1 LDTARIE
8 AQRRFAEAI
17 HGKPSGIISRTV
29 RLSWT
34 PDATVPELRENQV
47 EVLAKEFFARALAE
61 MDKEELPPV
70 GWEADA
76 LANYR
81 VELAD
86 RLALLTR
93 GSPEELEGL
102 LDGAQTSILARSRL
116 RAEPCNPSY
125 DLLKNFVRRAL
136 IQLAAIRLARLDGDF
151 SDNIGD
157 RLFRPD
163 LTDNRSAPVRQSSA
177 TVREVADR
185 YFDEDLAIRSVTE
198 KTSLKHKALLSEI
211 SAFFGEQTL
220 ICNVER
226 PDCLRFRD
234 VLAKLPPNFSK
245 SYPRLSVEE
254 IVAKNEGG
262 ATLAWETQ
270 NNYLTML
277 VKMLAWAKGERLV
290 SDNVA
295 ENIKPR
301 VPSSTGQRKR
311 LPFKTDELSRIF
323 SAPIY
328 TGCKD
333 DEHGHAK
340 PGPHIIRR
348 SRYWLPLIALYSGM
362 RLNEILQ
369 LSADH
374 VRVSANGTPFFL
386 LTPDMELKTEAAV
399 REVPVHQRLV
409 DCGFLAWVDMQRE
422 AGKPDLFDD
431 VPESKHGYR
440 SDIFSKRYATF
451 LKSISLA
458 DDRRS
463 KLCFH
468 SFRHTFKDALNDTD
482 APEGEMDEICGWARS
497 KKTGRRYGTGFS
509 ADRLKPYV
517 DQVAYDVD
525 LSHLVAHACLP
536 LG

>member
-163 LTDNRSAPVRQSSA
+163 LTGNRSAPVRQSSA

-198 KTSLKHKALLSEI
+198 KTSLKHKAE
-211 SAFFGEQTL
+211 
-220 ICNVER
+220 V
-226 PDCLRFRD
+226 
-234 VLAKLPPNFSK
+234 VPPIWTVW
-245 SYPRLSVEE
+245 RLS
-254 IVAKNEGG
+254 
-262 ATLAWETQ
+262 
-270 NNYLTML
+270 
-277 VKMLAWAKGERLV
+277 
-290 SDNVA
+290 
-295 ENIKPR
+295 
-301 VPSSTGQRKR
+301 
-311 LPFKTDELSRIF
+311 
-323 SAPIY
+323 
-328 TGCKD
+328 
-333 DEHGHAK
+333 
-340 PGPHIIRR
+340 
-348 SRYWLPLIALYSGM
+348 
-362 RLNEILQ
+362 
-369 LSADH
+369 
-374 VRVSANGTPFFL
+374 
-386 LTPDMELKTEAAV
+386 
-399 REVPVHQRLV
+399 
-409 DCGFLAWVDMQRE
+409 
-422 AGKPDLFDD
+422 
-431 VPESKHGYR
+431 
-440 SDIFSKRYATF
+440 
-451 LKSISLA
+451 
-458 DDRRS
+458 
-463 KLCFH
+463 
-468 SFRHTFKDALNDTD
+468 
-482 APEGEMDEICGWARS
+482 
-497 KKTGRRYGTGFS
+497 
-509 ADRLKPYV
+509 
-517 DQVAYDVD
+517 
-525 LSHLVAHACLP
+525 
-536 LG
+536 